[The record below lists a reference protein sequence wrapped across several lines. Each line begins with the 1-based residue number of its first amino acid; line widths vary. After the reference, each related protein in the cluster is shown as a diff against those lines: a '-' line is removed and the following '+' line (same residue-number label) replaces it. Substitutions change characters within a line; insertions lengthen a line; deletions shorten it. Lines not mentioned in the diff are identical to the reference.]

1 MKRTQQF
8 LAKVTVTAS
17 TTNRARSR
25 PLTSIDYYRYDGRQR
40 HKALVLHRDK
50 RCTVMQFVNP
60 VKTGKITVNKKDGAN
75 KALSGVQFSLYKKNG
90 STETLVEAKNS
101 NASGVVE
108 FSNLDI
114 YVKGSSYSGVPEY
127 QTYVLKETSTKNG
140 HMKENTVY
148 EFSFPTYDADADE
161 LKYEY
166 TFDYV
171 NAALKHPDAGSV
183 TGSMLPLG
191 IALIFLSFVAI
202 GLYIAK
208 LKKKQL
214 ATDHVNRFI
223 VK

>member
-1 MKRTQQF
+1 
-8 LAKVTVTAS
+8 
-17 TTNRARSR
+17 
-25 PLTSIDYYRYDGRQR
+25 
-40 HKALVLHRDK
+40 
-50 RCTVMQFVNP
+50 
-60 VKTGKITVNKKDGAN
+60 
-75 KALSGVQFSLYKKNG
+75 
-90 STETLVEAKNS
+90 
-101 NASGVVE
+101 
-108 FSNLDI
+108 
-114 YVKGSSYSGVPEY
+114 
-127 QTYVLKETSTKNG
+127 
-140 HMKENTVY
+140 MKENTVY
-148 EFSFPTYDADADE
+148 EFSFPTYDSGADE